1 MTALLMIIVLG
12 MLVIAIGVNV
22 AALVGWLRGR
32 WERAR

>member
-32 WERAR
+32 GERAR